1 MGLLSTLG
9 GIAGNFFLPGIGGA
23 IGGALGGALEEESGG
38 GASGAAR
45 DAASAANASAQADID
60 LRRRMY
66 EEDVA
71 RRQPFYQAGV
81 NALPGYVSGIQE
93 GGELVRGFNMGD
105 FTTDPGY
112 AFRLSEGQ
120 KQLDRQAAI
129 RGGQISG
136 GAMKAAARYGQEMGS
151 QEYSNAYNRFRDTQ
165 GLRRNALAGVVG
177 FAPTAAGSMAAG
189 GQNYAS
195 GAGPQMYQ
203 QGVNTG
209 NALIAGQQARES
221 SYGNLGN
228 ALSKYLSGGGS
239 GSAQAAFSQT
249 GFGGSGF
256 GSGMAYGNQDL
267 GSYF

>member
-1 MGLLSTLG
+1 
-9 GIAGNFFLPGIGGA
+9 
-23 IGGALGGALEEESGG
+23 
-38 GASGAAR
+38 
-45 DAASAANASAQADID
+45 
-60 LRRRMY
+60 
-66 EEDVA
+66 
-71 RRQPFYQAGV
+71 
-81 NALPGYVSGIQE
+81 
-93 GGELVRGFNMGD
+93 
-105 FTTDPGY
+105 
-112 AFRLSEGQ
+112 
-120 KQLDRQAAI
+120 
-129 RGGQISG
+129 
-136 GAMKAAARYGQEMGS
+136 
-151 QEYSNAYNRFRDTQ
+151 
-165 GLRRNALAGVVG
+165 LRRNALAGVVG

-189 GQNYAS
+189 GQSYAT